1 MIQSI
6 DGHDVKG
13 YLKDEECSVK
23 PVPVNGDAA
32 GVALSG
38 GLILDRVSNRYNVTQ
53 TFEFMSTAEFATFAS
68 WVNNSP
74 VRMRYYNPFL
84 GKVVEGTFQTIPG
97 QANQALHDG
106 DDEYWVELEVEFEGA
121 DAY

>member
-1 MIQSI
+1 MIHSI

-13 YLKDEECSVK
+13 YLKEEECKVK
-23 PVPVNGDAA
+23 PIPVDGKAA

-53 TFEFMSTAEFATFAS
+53 TFEFMSTEEFAVFCS
-68 WVNNSP
+68 WVNQSP
-74 VRMRYYNPFL
+74 VRLRYYNPFL
-84 GKVVEGTFQTIPG
+84 GRTLEGTFQTIPG
-97 QANQALHDG
+97 ESSLALHD
-106 DDEYWVELEVEFEGA
+106 DTDEYWTELEVEFEGA